1 MFMGIAGVAFGASC
15 FIAGFIIS
23 SPVMIISGALL
34 YGAGL
39 ALSAYYEHII
49 HQTIQFI
56 NDTLDIVIDNQNKML
71 DYIGQLNNR
80 IEELEQ
86 KARTEQKKVIIVKGK
101 SKKNG

>member
-39 ALSAYYEHII
+39 VLSAYFDYVMN
-49 HQTIQFI
+49 QTVQLI
-56 NDTLDIVIDNQNKML
+56 NETISIVIDNQNKML

-101 SKKNG
+101 SKKNE